1 MFKALLR
8 RLSQSVVVLL
18 VMSLLAFIGIHVIG
32 DPVHMLVN
40 PTASQSEIE
49 EATRSLGLDRP
60 VHEQYLRFLHSAVQG
75 DLGNSFVFNQPALRL
90 IAERVPATLEL
101 AVSALLISVLVG
113 IPLGLAAG
121 LNPDGWLHKM
131 AMGTSILGVAVPTF
145 WVGLILILLLS
156 VNAGW
161 FPSGGRGP
169 TVEVLGLQLSFLTL
183 EGLRHLFLP
192 ALTLSLF
199 KIALVIRLTEAG
211 TREVAQ
217 QEYIRFARAKGVS
230 GVRLMVRH
238 IGPNVMIPVVTAVG
252 LEFAQLIAFSLV
264 TESVFAWP
272 GMGKLIIDS
281 ILKLDRPVVVAYL
294 MVTVL
299 IFVTINFLVD
309 ALYVVLDPRLRT
321 GSR

>member
-1 MFKALLR
+1 MLQALLR
-8 RLSQSVVVLL
+8 RLLQSAGVIV
-18 VMSLLAFIGIHVIG
+18 VMSLLAFVGIHVIG
-32 DPVHMLVN
+32 DPIDMLVDPN
-40 PTASQSEIE
+40 ASQAEIA
-49 EATRSLGLDRP
+49 EARAALGLHLP
-60 VHEQYLRFLHSAVQG
+60 LHLQYVHFVGQALQG
-75 DLGNSFVFNQPALRL
+75 DLGHSFVFNQPALRL
-90 IAERVPATLEL
+90 IVERVPATLEL
-101 AVSALLISVLVG
+101 AVAALLISVLVG
-113 IPLGLAAG
+113 IPLGMAAG
-121 LNPDGWLHKM
+121 LKPGGWLHRI
-131 AMGTSILGVAVPTF
+131 AMGTSIAGVAVPTF
-145 WVGLILILLLS
+145 WIGLILILLLS

-161 FPSGGRGP
+161 FPPGGRGP
-169 TVEVLGLQLSFLTL
+169 TVAVAGVPFSFLTL

-217 QEYIRFARAKGVS
+217 QEYVKFARAKGVS
-230 GVRLMVRH
+230 GARLMLRH

-281 ILKLDRPVVVAYL
+281 ILRLDRPVVVAYL
-294 MVTVL
+294 MVAVV
-299 IFVTINFLVD
+299 IFVTINFVVD

-321 GSR
+321 RSH